1 MLNDYMKR
9 PYLRLILLCV
19 AACAGLAAWHLLSGS
34 KRHAAAADDDNA
46 LTVSATTVQSSDW
59 QSQLKAF
66 GQLRAAQGADLS
78 AEISGIVDSI
88 DFTSGQNVSAG
99 TVLLRLRPNDDDAK
113 LAALR
118 ASAELA
124 AANLARDRQQFE
136 LKAISRATLD
146 QDEAS
151 EKNAR
156 AQVAAQQ
163 ALMAEKVIRA
173 PFSGQIGIRM
183 VDRGQYLTAGT
194 PITNLQAL
202 DPIYLD
208 FTVPQ
213 QQIGR
218 VKPGQTVEV
227 SIDGFPDKTFKAR
240 VQAVDSRVD
249 AASRMVSVRADIG
262 NADHALL
269 PGMFA
274 IARLGVGVPT
284 KVLSI
289 PLTAISFSPHG
300 DYVYVLT
307 PKAGSADKKTAT
319 MRALRIGE
327 QKGDRA
333 IVLDGLTAGEMVVT
347 AGQIKLRNGATVQ
360 INNSV
365 QPMDQWHPD
374 AVEE

>member
-1 MLNDYMKR
+1 MKR
-9 PYLRLILLCV
+9 PYPRLILFCAIACV
-19 AACAGLAAWHLLSGS
+19 ALAGWYLFSGS
-34 KRHAAAADDDNA
+34 KPHAAAADDDNA
-46 LTVSATTVQSSDW
+46 LTVSATTVQSSAW

-78 AEISGIVDSI
+78 SEISGIVDSI

-124 AANLARDRQQFE
+124 TANLARDRQQYA
-136 LKAISRATLD
+136 LKAISHATLD
-146 QDEAS
+146 QDEAN
-151 EKNAR
+151 EKNAH

-213 QQIGR
+213 QQISR
-218 VKPGQTVEV
+218 VSSGQTVEV
-227 SIDGFPDKTFKAR
+227 SIDGFPDKIFKAR
-240 VQAVDSRVD
+240 VKAVDSRVD
-249 AASRMVSVRADIG
+249 SASRMVSVRADIN

-274 IARLGVGVPT
+274 IARLGVGAPT
-284 KVLSI
+284 QVLSI
-289 PLTAISFSPHG
+289 PLSAISFSPHG

-307 PKAGSADKKTAT
+307 PKTGSTDKKTAT

-333 IVLDGLTAGEMVVT
+333 IVLDGLTPGETVVT

-365 QPMDQWHPD
+365 QPLDQWHPD
-374 AVEE
+374 AAEE